1 MNTRGY
7 FESAI
12 HPTQPY
18 PWEPGREFGSM
29 TSVTVP
35 LNHLPAT
42 PGLSA
47 GRSNRNVTSIG
58 KWNRL

>member
-12 HPTQPY
+12 HSTQPY
-18 PWEPGREFGSM
+18 PWEPGTEFGSM
-29 TSVTVP
+29 RSVPVP
-35 LNHLPAT
+35 VNHLAAT
-42 PGLSA
+42 SGLSA
-47 GRSNRNVTSIG
+47 ERNNRKVTSVG